1 MPDGRYFEGEF
12 KKGKQTKKGKYF
24 WKDGTEYIEE
34 KKKSGITITKEMLT
48 EPAENEEAVELTDKE
63 KEKLLKEMI
72 GIESDSEEKWICDMC
87 EREQSPKKK
96 QHIFLQHGILCS
108 SCFDKAI

>member
-1 MPDGRYFEGEF
+1 MSGNSKEKVMFFREEFADGEGTF
-12 KKGKQTKKGKYF
+12 KYPNKSKYEGQ
-24 WKDGTEYIEE
+24 WKNGQKDGFGVHTLSDRSKYIGQH
-34 KKKSGITITKEMLT
+34 KNGLRHGK
-48 EPAENEEAVELTDKE
+48 
-63 KEKLLKEMI
+63 
-72 GIESDSEEKWICDMC
+72 GIESGAEEKWICDMC

>member
-1 MPDGRYFEGEF
+1 MEKECTDSIKLEQEEPEM
-12 KKGKQTKKGKYF
+12 GK
-24 WKDGTEYIEE
+24 E

-48 EPAENEEAVELTDKE
+48 ESRDDEETQKLTDKE
-63 KEKLLKEMI
+63 REKLLKEMI